1 MYDATIRGFQNVH
14 IEMDKLIDNMWL
26 TMNMVDDQ
34 EYFVKIW
41 NVLFENYGVSLDEN
55 HLIGWE
61 KEDYVPYL
69 RTDLVSDFQFT
80 SQEDFYNQCSLTVV
94 TDLLNVQISEKEWK
108 TKVRNYLVWLGYWN
122 KN

>member
-1 MYDATIRGFQNVH
+1 MYDSTIRGYQNVH

-26 TMNMVDDQ
+26 TMHMVDDQ

-61 KEDYVPYL
+61 KLDYVPFL
-69 RTDLVSDFQFT
+69 RTDLVTDFQFET
-80 SQEDFYNQCSLTVV
+80 QDDFYDQCSLTVV
-94 TDLLNVQISEKEWK
+94 TDLLNCQISEKEWK
-108 TKVRNYLVWLGYWN
+108 TKVRNYLVWLGYWD